1 MPNFANAK
9 IYCIRSHQTQQI
21 YIGSTT
27 QPLYKRFS
35 KHKTMYCSSKE
46 IMKYPDCYIEL
57 LENYAC
63 ADKNELN
70 RREGQL
76 IRLHNCINKNIAGR
90 TPIEWREEHKDE
102 LKQSRDEHK
111 DEKQQYDIQYRTDNK
126 QIRNE
131 KQNKPNIC
139 TCGSHYTQSNKQQ
152 HFKTHKHKEFIR
164 QLSA

>member
-9 IYCIRSHQTQQI
+9 IYAIRSHQTQQI

-46 IMKYPDCYIEL
+46 IMKYQDCYIEL

-63 ADKNELN
+63 VDKNELN
-70 RREGQL
+70 RREGEL
-76 IRLHNCINKNIAGR
+76 IRSMDCVNKNIAGR
-90 TPIEWREEHKDE
+90 TDAEWREEHKTE
-102 LKQSRDEHK
+102 
-111 DEKQQYDIQYRTDNK
+111 I
-126 QIRNE
+126 NE
-131 KQNKPNIC
+131 KQKQYYVDNNQEILEHSKQKYNC
-139 TCGSHYTQSNKQQ
+139 FCGGKYTNSHKAR
-152 HFKTHKHKEFIR
+152 HFKTPNHLECIR